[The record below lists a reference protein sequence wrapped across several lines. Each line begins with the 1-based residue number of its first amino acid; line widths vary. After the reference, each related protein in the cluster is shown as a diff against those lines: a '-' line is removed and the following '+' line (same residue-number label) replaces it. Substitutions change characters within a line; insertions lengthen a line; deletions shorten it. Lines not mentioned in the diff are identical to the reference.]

1 LVEKEAF
8 LRYLNEIDIKNKKL
22 LIRVDMNV
30 PLDKNQNI
38 TDDNRIRSVL
48 PTINYALDENAK
60 VILCSHVG
68 RPKGKVVPELSLAPV
83 ARRLSR
89 LLQKEVQLAPDCL
102 GPEVE
107 KMIARMKPGG
117 ILLLE
122 NLRFHPE
129 ETKNNDTFG
138 KALAALADIYVN
150 DAFAVAHRAH
160 ASVVAVAKYAKKVA
174 AGFLMKDE
182 LKFFHQSL
190 ESPARPLVAV
200 IGGSKVSGKL
210 EALENLLDH
219 VDKMVI
225 GGAMANTFLKGV
237 NYYVGNSLVEED
249 LVSVAN
255 CLMRK
260 AKDKGVKLY
269 VPVDCVVATVLDP
282 QAETKITPVQ
292 EVPKDWMIL
301 DIGPATSMLY
311 SEVLQNAKTIIWNGP
326 MGAFE
331 MDAFS
336 RGTMAMVQSVA
347 NSYALTIV
355 GGGDTDVAVHR
366 AGESSKISYIST
378 GGGAFLALLEGS
390 QLPGVAA
397 LEGKFVLEAQQR
409 LDSCLPETLG

>member
-1 LVEKEAF
+1 M
-8 LRYLNEIDIKNKKL
+8 RYLNEIDIKNKKL

-60 VILCSHVG
+60 VILCSHMG

-89 LLQKEVQLAPDCL
+89 LLQKEVLLAPDCL

-107 KMIARMKPGG
+107 KMIGRMKPGG

-160 ASVVAVAKYAKKVA
+160 ASVVAVAKYAQEVA

-210 EALENLLDH
+210 EALDNLLDH
-219 VDKMVI
+219 ADKMVI
-225 GGAMANTFLKGV
+225 GGAMANTFLKGA

-255 CLMRK
+255 CLMLK

-269 VPVDCVVATVLDP
+269 LPVDCVVATVMDP

-301 DIGPATSMLY
+301 DIGPATSLLY

-397 LEGKFVLEAQQR
+397 LEGKFVLQPQVR
-409 LDSCLPETLG
+409 LDSCLPEALG

>member
-1 LVEKEAF
+1 M
-8 LRYLNEIDIKNKKL
+8 RYLNDLELRNKRL

-68 RPKGKVVPELSLAPV
+68 RPKGQVVPELSLAPV

-89 LLQKEVQLAPDCL
+89 LLQKEVQLAPDCV
-102 GPEVE
+102 GPEVK
-107 KMIARMKPGG
+107 KMIAAMKPGD

-129 ETKNNDTFG
+129 ETKNSDGFG
-138 KALAALADIYVN
+138 KELAALADIYVN

-160 ASVVAVAKYAKKVA
+160 ASVVAVAKYAPQVA

-182 LKFFHQSL
+182 LKFFHQSM
-190 ESPARPLVAV
+190 ERPARPLVAV

-225 GGAMANTFLKGV
+225 GGAMANTFLKSV
-237 NYYVGNSLVEED
+237 NYYVGNSLVEEE
-249 LVSVAN
+249 LVSVAH
-255 CLMRK
+255 CLMGK
-260 AKDKGVKLY
+260 AKDKGVRMY
-269 VPVDCVVATVLDP
+269 VPVDCVVATTMDP

-336 RGTMAMVQSVA
+336 RGTMAMVQAVA

-366 AGESSKISYIST
+366 AGETSKISYIST

-397 LEGKFVLEAQQR
+397 LEGKFVLEPLER
-409 LDSCLPETLG
+409 LDSCLPRTLG